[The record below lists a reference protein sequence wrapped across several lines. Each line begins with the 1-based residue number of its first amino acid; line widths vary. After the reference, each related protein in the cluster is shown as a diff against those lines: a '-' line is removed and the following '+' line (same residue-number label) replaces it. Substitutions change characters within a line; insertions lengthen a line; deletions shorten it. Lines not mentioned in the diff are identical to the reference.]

1 MRLRRTARND
11 AAIVRSA
18 WLKTCATGFLCR
30 ISTISE
36 ERTALCAD
44 PRAALRRLCTSV
56 GSFCA
61 DHGTRVVRRTLAARA
76 PAQSGRGKRY
86 RHDGAR
92 SVRTEHRRAGG
103 PRATRR
109 RTLPRPGE
117 DEAEFLHLDYAQGG
131 TLYVPVAQL
140 HWITRYSGQAPEHA
154 PLHAL
159 GSGQWE

>member
-44 PRAALRRLCTSV
+44 PRAALRRFCMSV
-56 GSFCA
+56 G
-61 DHGTRVVRRTLAARA
+61 
-76 PAQSGRGKRY
+76 RY
-86 RHDGAR
+86 RGL
-92 SVRTEHRRAGG
+92 
-103 PRATRR
+103 ATMN
-109 RTLPRPGE
+109 LGE

-140 HWITRYSGQAPEHA
+140 HWITRYSGQAPEH
-154 PLHAL
+154 
-159 GSGQWE
+159 

>member
-44 PRAALRRLCTSV
+44 PRAALRRFCMSV
-56 GSFCA
+56 RSLFRE
-61 DHGTRVVRRTLAARA
+61 HLTRVVRRTLAARA

-109 RTLPRPGE
+109 RTLPRPGD
-117 DEAEFLHLDYAQGG
+117 DESRRRRGGISASRLRAGRHAVRARCAITLDY
-131 TLYVPVAQL
+131 
-140 HWITRYSGQAPEHA
+140 
-154 PLHAL
+154 PL
-159 GSGQWE
+159 